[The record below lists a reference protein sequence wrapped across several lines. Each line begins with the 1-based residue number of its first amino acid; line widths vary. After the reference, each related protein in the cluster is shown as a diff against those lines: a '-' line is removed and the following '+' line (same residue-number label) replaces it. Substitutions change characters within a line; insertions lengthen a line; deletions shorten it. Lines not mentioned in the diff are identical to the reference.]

1 MSMRLT
7 GSWAAL
13 AQGDLTIQTDVTFQG
28 DFMPIQHSIE
38 GFIQKLSA
46 VMSSIQLASE
56 QVFSGSDQVSSGA
69 QALAQGATEQASSVE
84 ELAAAVTEISSTVKE
99 NHAIVKDAASGALQ
113 VNSDIVE
120 SGKRMR
126 QSLAFMT
133 EIRERSNEISHII
146 KTIEDIAF
154 QTNILALNAAV
165 EAARAGQAGKGFAVV
180 ADEVRSLAGKTAEAS
195 NSTTSLIAASLAAV
209 EKGTESMETTSKFM
223 ESVVEEAQKITDVF
237 QNIANASERQSVSIE
252 QVTQGID
259 QISSVVQTNSAT
271 AEQSAAVSE
280 ELSGQAQLLK
290 DMLNRFTLP
299 DTADSAK

>member
-1 MSMRLT
+1 M
-7 GSWAAL
+7 
-13 AQGDLTIQTDVTFQG
+13 
-28 DFMPIQHSIE
+28 
-38 GFIQKLSA
+38 
-46 VMSSIQLASE
+46 
-56 QVFSGSDQVSSGA
+56 FSGSDQVSSGA

-165 EAARAGQAGKGFAVV
+165 EAARAGQAG
-180 ADEVRSLAGKTAEAS
+180 
-195 NSTTSLIAASLAAV
+195 
-209 EKGTESMETTSKFM
+209 
-223 ESVVEEAQKITDVF
+223 
-237 QNIANASERQSVSIE
+237 
-252 QVTQGID
+252 
-259 QISSVVQTNSAT
+259 
-271 AEQSAAVSE
+271 
-280 ELSGQAQLLK
+280 
-290 DMLNRFTLP
+290 
-299 DTADSAK
+299 